1 LFTYLCFSRGGEAD
15 AQNEIKM
22 KTLNL
27 NSKPVTLK
35 THSEIVKFVYDNRFS
50 LGNEQKLFYSNV
62 KSILEKELRKPA
74 TKRITMAAI
83 TERAYNI
90 ESYILAA
97 GAASVTTEFI

>member
-27 NSKPVTLK
+27 NNKPVTLK
-35 THSEIVKFVYDNRFS
+35 THSDIVKFIYENRFF

-74 TKRITMAAI
+74 AGRITMAAI

-90 ESYILAA
+90 DSYILAA
-97 GAASVTTEFI
+97 GASSITTEFI